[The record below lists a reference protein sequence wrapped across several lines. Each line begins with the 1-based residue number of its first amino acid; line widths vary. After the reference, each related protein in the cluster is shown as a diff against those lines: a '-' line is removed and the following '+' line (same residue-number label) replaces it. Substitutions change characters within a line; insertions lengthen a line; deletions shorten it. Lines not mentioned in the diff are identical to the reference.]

1 MTMNFAT
8 CRSAIRCGHPP
19 FILLSLAGVYGF
31 RQLPVANLP
40 DLDLPAEPSP
50 HPARRRA
57 GAAGNRVARKVEN
70 SLAPCPA
77 SSICDL
83 DHGRAGE
90 LNVDSS
96 WKRNSPM
103 R

>member
-1 MTMNFAT
+1 MNFAT
-8 CRSAIRCGHPP
+8 CRSAIRAAILL

-31 RQLPVANLP
+31 RQLPVANLRTG
-40 DLDLPAEPSP
+40 PAGGTIASPSP
-50 HPARRRA
+50 APRRRSWKPM
-57 GAAGNRVARKVEN
+57 GAQGEN